1 MSAKITTMK
10 LSYLPTLLFSA
21 AMALFCSSC
30 RNDAKLHQLIESNT
44 KECPIEV
51 TRGFILERVTDD
63 GSWVTYSYLYADSLY
78 NPAAIQKQ
86 YGIEA
91 MKQTTLRSLKES
103 PESQEFVQEVAN
115 CGRGLKYVY
124 IGNPSGDSCAIVID
138 AAEVGRAAQS
148 SE

>member
-1 MSAKITTMK
+1 MK
-10 LSYLPTLLFSA
+10 LSYLLPLAFSA
-21 AMALFCSSC
+21 AMALFCGSC
-30 RNDAKLHQLIESNT
+30 RSDAKLHQLIENNT
-44 KECPIEV
+44 KDCPMEV

-63 GSWVTYSYLYADSLY
+63 GAWVTYRYLYADSLY

-86 YGIEA
+86 YGMEA

-103 PESQEFVQEVAN
+103 PESQEFFQEVAK

-138 AAEVGRAAQS
+138 AEEVSQSAQS